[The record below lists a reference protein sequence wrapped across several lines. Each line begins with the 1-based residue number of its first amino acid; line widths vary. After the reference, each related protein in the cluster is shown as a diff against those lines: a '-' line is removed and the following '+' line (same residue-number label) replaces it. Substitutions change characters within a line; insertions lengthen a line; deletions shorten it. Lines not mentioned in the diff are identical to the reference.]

1 MKTKSN
7 QTWKKILTTEFY
19 LFLLLI
25 MIMLFLAVFAKG
37 FYDTNN
43 IMSLLNRFSY
53 TLIAAIGMNM
63 IIITSN
69 IDVSAGALISV
80 LCVAAAAIGSKG
92 ADIWIFLPV
101 TMLLGGVL
109 SLANGLFI
117 TKMRIP
123 AIVATLATTQ
133 LFQGILP
140 LLVGGS
146 IYDLPANF
154 TWLAYDAKIFSV
166 LPASVVIMAVVTV
179 IFLLFMK
186 YSKFSKKLYAIGN
199 NKEGARLAGVNVD
212 RVIVTAYVL
221 AGMLYGITAIII
233 ATASQ
238 RVMPTMANGEE
249 MTFIAA
255 VVLGGTSTMGGS
267 GKLIGTVVGAFIL
280 SLVTPAINY
289 LGISPDW
296 SDAIMGGIIIIS
308 VVFSAINIKKKRRIA
323 DKGKG
328 EQK

>member
-221 AGMLYGITAIII
+221 AGILYGITAIII

-238 RVMPTMANGEE
+238 RVTPTMANGEE